1 MKFITTTVM
10 LTIMLMVAWLVGC
23 TDVPTTAP
31 DPIEVNSEFRFLNAA
46 GDLNSV
52 DLVFDLGPNVSGLA
66 FQSTTDHATY
76 PSGARVGAASNGDT
90 LRIAMTTDQ
99 RATVLIL
106 PLTNPFREILKLIE
120 RRIFDDAT
128 TSTARIRVVHVAAD
142 GANAGGDLDVTIT
155 GADTSITVSGLSF
168 KGNSGYFNVPAGS
181 YQLDAFA
188 AGDTNV
194 VFTTT
199 ITAATSRYT
208 SVITGDLGGGAAA
221 FVNMADN

>member
-1 MKFITTTVM
+1 
-10 LTIMLMVAWLVGC
+10 
-23 TDVPTTAP
+23 
-31 DPIEVNSEFRFLNAA
+31 
-46 GDLNSV
+46 
-52 DLVFDLGPNVSGLA
+52 
-66 FQSTTDHATY
+66 
-76 PSGARVGAASNGDT
+76 
-90 LRIAMTTDQ
+90 MTTDQ

-168 KGNSGYFNVPAGS
+168 KGNSGYFSVPAGN
-181 YQLDAFA
+181 YKLDAFA

-194 VFTTT
+194 VLTTT
-199 ITAATSRYT
+199 ITAAPSRYT